1 MSRKDELQ
9 DQLDKKE
16 AQLNNA
22 MNISRTFE
30 KSKYNDPNPFK
41 NKDDYFD
48 LLRKDIAKLQDEI
61 DSLENDTI

>member
-1 MSRKDELQ
+1 MSKKDELQ
-9 DQLDKKE
+9 EQLDKKE
-16 AQLNNA
+16 TQLNNE

-30 KSKYNDPNPFK
+30 KSKYNTPNPFK